1 MAWKVLCQPVS
12 SFQLVNGRQLVEKF
26 KFLPKVEACK
36 DKIDNSCGIYDDM
49 YKSIDLMLM
58 LLSLAHS
65 NLTPRGF

>member
-1 MAWKVLCQPVS
+1 M
-12 SFQLVNGRQLVEKF
+12 EKF

-36 DKIDNSCGIYDDM
+36 DNIDNSCGIYDDM

-58 LLSLAHS
+58 LFSLAHS